1 MTEPYEP
8 IDCGLHDRMEAWC
21 VQRRPCALRV
31 RSEDGSEWETVA
43 RIEDVFTA
51 GSEEFM
57 LLDNGERIRL
67 DRIVA
72 IHPVGRDSSDSGISA
87 PPPRF
92 S

>member
-21 VQRRPCALRV
+21 VERRGCALRV
-31 RSEDGSEWETVA
+31 RSEDGSEWEVVA
-43 RIEDVFTA
+43 RIEDVFAA
-51 GSEEFM
+51 GGEEFM
-57 LLDNGERIRL
+57 LLDSGERIRL

-72 IHPVGRDSSDSGISA
+72 IHPVAGAPSRSGIT
-87 PPPRF
+87 PPTSPF